1 MSPHVKTQVLLYAL
15 PVATA
20 INFFS
25 ESFITPWT
33 TEAQAQRV
41 RLFQSLASAAA
52 IIYVYDY
59 FEWLEVKKK
68 NLALNKCG
76 YTSLPSQSSQSYA
89 SDMSCLVE
97 FV

>member
-1 MSPHVKTQVLLYAL
+1 MPPHVKTQVLLYAL

-25 ESFITPWT
+25 ESFITPFT
-33 TEAQAQRV
+33 TEAEAQRV
-41 RLFQSLASAAA
+41 RLFKSLASAAA
-52 IIYVYDY
+52 IIYIYDY

-76 YTSLPSQSSQSYA
+76 YTSLPSQSYA
-89 SDMSCLVE
+89 SDMSSLVE
-97 FV
+97 YV

>member
-1 MSPHVKTQVLLYAL
+1 MPPHVKTQVLLYAL

-33 TEAQAQRV
+33 TEPEAQRV
-41 RLFQSLASAAA
+41 RLLQSLASAAA
-52 IIYVYDY
+52 IIYIYDY
-59 FEWLEVKKK
+59 FEWLESEKK

-76 YTSLPSQSSQSYA
+76 YTSLPSQSYA
-89 SDMSCLVE
+89 SDMSSLVE
-97 FV
+97 YV